1 MRDKKTIED
10 KYQKVFNIW
19 LTTEDVIY
27 KLYLRGVLDSLE
39 WVLEKDNHL
48 VEESEE
54 GNNAVSE
61 TYNRI

>member
-10 KYQKVFNIW
+10 KYQKIFNIW

-48 VEESEE
+48 VESEE
-54 GNNAVSE
+54 GNNAISQ

>member
-48 VEESEE
+48 VEGEE
-54 GNNAVSE
+54 GNNAVSQ